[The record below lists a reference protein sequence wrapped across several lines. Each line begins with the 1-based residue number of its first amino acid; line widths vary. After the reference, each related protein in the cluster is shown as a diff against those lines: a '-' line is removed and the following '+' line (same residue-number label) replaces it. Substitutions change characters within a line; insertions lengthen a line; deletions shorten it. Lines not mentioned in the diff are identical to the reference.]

1 MSEVRVPVG
10 SAPEWLPVGA
20 ASRHLGV
27 DRDTLRRW
35 AEAGRVEVFTTPGGH
50 RRFSR
55 ASLDRLA
62 ARRGPAR
69 RPYATDLTPSSARI
83 AAAYRRSYTHGG
95 PGELMTAVAPGE
107 AERESFRLA
116 GRTLVE
122 ALVRY
127 VDAATDDERAAA
139 EADAGEATVSF
150 AERLSG
156 ASIGVAE
163 AIAAFVSARRP
174 FLGRDHPDQPPP
186 QPLGHGGQR
195 AVRALR
201 GASRPPGHPLRRHH
215 DHGDRRRMSRRQ
227 RRAAPRVEPPELRLR
242 DPRLRPVAATT
253 TPIPA
258 HLGAGHALVR
268 AGGRGGVPGR
278 LHRLERAALQDLV
291 PDRCHLGRR
300 LARPGHGPAAR
311 TDAVRL
317 QLRAGAR
324 PGRACSP
331 S

>member
-69 RPYATDLTPSSARI
+69 RPYATDLSPSSERI

-127 VDAATDDERAAA
+127 VDAVTDDERAAA

-174 FLGRDHPDQPPP
+174 FLAEINRI
-186 QPLGHGGQR
+186 
-195 AVRALR
+195 
-201 GASRPPGHPLRRHH
+201 S
-215 DHGDRRRMSRRQ
+215 RRRSLSATEVSELYERSGELLDRLVILF
-227 RRAAPRVEPPELRLR
+227 AASI
-242 DPRLRPVAATT
+242 ATSS
-253 TPIPA
+253 
-258 HLGAGHALVR
+258 
-268 AGGRGGVPGR
+268 
-278 LHRLERAALQDLV
+278 
-291 PDRCHLGRR
+291 DR
-300 LARPGHGPAAR
+300 
-311 TDAVRL
+311 
-317 QLRAGAR
+317 
-324 PGRACSP
+324 
-331 S
+331 